1 MIAGVTRLRY
11 RPAQADGAEE
21 DLRELA
27 RYIEANIRDEQG
39 FQRAIVT
46 LDKDTVE
53 ALVATVW
60 DSEDDLRR
68 VEKIIGRDEPVG
80 GRSAIDHLT
89 DPTSPD
95 AAEYARQRAALL
107 AKRTGTI
114 MEATDIFEVAIE
126 IRP

>member
-11 RPAQADGAEE
+11 RPSQADGAEE
-21 DLRELA
+21 DLRGLA
-27 RYIEANIRDEQG
+27 EYIEQNIRDEQG
-39 FQRAIVT
+39 FQRAVVT
-46 LDKDTVE
+46 LDKDTGE
-53 ALVATVW
+53 AIVATVW

-68 VEKIIGRDEPVG
+68 VEKIVGRDELVG
-80 GRSAIDHLT
+80 GRAAIDHLT

-95 AAEYARQRAALL
+95 AAEYAKQRAALL
-107 AKRTGTI
+107 AKRPGTM